1 MGNITSLDNKMPLP
15 VSVVYSTTK
24 SGKSG
29 EDLTK
34 LFTDRIKILQKCET
48 CTKLVKCDDLI
59 INDSSLCSPYCEPC
73 FTSNRICDRCKEIGH
88 FDVHSVL
95 CSCTKCLSLKQQCIR
110 RAFFV
115 ITTNC
120 EEGNKKC
127 F

>member
-1 MGNITSLDNKMPLP
+1 MGNITSLDNKMPLA

-48 CTKLVKCDDLI
+48 CTKLVKCDDVI

-73 FTSNRICDRCKEIGH
+73 FTSNRICDKCKEIGH
-88 FDVHSVL
+88 FDVYPVL
-95 CSCTKCLSLKQQCIR
+95 RFCTKCLSLKQQCIR
-110 RAFFV
+110 RVFF
-115 ITTNC
+115 IIRKET
-120 EEGNKKC
+120 KKC